1 MERGERERERG
12 CSEQE
17 ASKEVC
23 ESRDKSIYK
32 GEGKV

>member
-1 MERGERERERG
+1 MERGREREREG
-12 CSEQE
+12 VQ
-17 ASKEVC
+17 SKEVC